1 MKCRHCNHELSHSF
15 LDLGSS
21 PPSNAYLSTETLN
34 KPEKWFPLKVMVC
47 DKCWLVQTE
56 DFADAHELFDADYA
70 YFSSFS
76 SSWLKHADDY
86 VQAMIARF
94 QLNTDSK
101 VVEVAANDGYLLQY
115 VKAKNIPCLGV
126 EPTHSTAVAARE
138 KGIEIVESFFGVAL
152 AKELVATGH
161 QADLTAANNVLAH
174 VPNIN
179 DFVSGF
185 THLLKPNGVS
195 TFEFPHLVNLVQ
207 QNQFDTIYHEHF
219 SYLCLTSVKAVFE
232 KNGLEIFDV
241 EEISTHGGSLRV
253 YAQRADTGSQLK
265 TARLRDLLAKESS
278 LGVDSIAFYENFQE
292 KVNHIKDELII
303 FLTEAKRAGKRVI
316 AYGAAAKGNT
326 LLNFAGIR
334 PDLLPCVVDKNP
346 AKQNK
351 FMPGSRIPI
360 VSEEIISSQ
369 KPDYI
374 LILPW
379 NIKDEVFDQLD
390 YAHEWSAKFVTA
402 IPTLTIV

>member
-1 MKCRHCNHELSHSF
+1 M
-15 LDLGSS
+15 
-21 PPSNAYLSTETLN
+21 
-34 KPEKWFPLKVMVC
+34 C
-47 DKCWLVQTE
+47 DECWLVQTE
-56 DFADAHELFDADYA
+56 DFADAHELFDAHYA

-76 SSWLKHADDY
+76 SSWLNHAHDY

-94 QLNTDSK
+94 QLNASSK

-138 KGIEIVESFFGVAL
+138 KGIDIVESFFGVAL
-152 AKELVATGH
+152 AKEMVATGH

-174 VPNIN
+174 VPDIN

-195 TFEFPHLVNLVQ
+195 TFEFPHMVNLVQ

-219 SYLCLTSVKAVFE
+219 SYLSLTSVKAVFE
-232 KNGLEIFDV
+232 KNGLEVFDV
-241 EEISTHGGSLRV
+241 EEIPTHGGSLRV
-253 YAQRADTGSQLK
+253 YAQRADTGSHLK
-265 TARLRDLLAKESS
+265 TARLQDLLAVESS
-278 LGVDSIAFYENFQE
+278 VGVDSIAFYENFQE

-303 FLTEAKRAGKRVI
+303 FLTEAKRAGKKVI

-360 VSEEIISSQ
+360 TSEEVIHTQ

-379 NIKDEVFDQLD
+379 NIKSEVIAQLS
-390 YAHEWSAKFVTA
+390 YTQAWSAKFVTA
-402 IPTLTIV
+402 IPSIEIL

>member
-1 MKCRHCNHELSHSF
+1 MKCRHCDHEVKHAF
-15 LDLGSS
+15 ADLGSS
-21 PPSNAYLSTETLN
+21 PPSNAYLTKAALN

-47 DKCWLVQTE
+47 DQCWLVQTE

-76 SSWLKHADDY
+76 SSWLNHVDVY
-86 VQAMIARF
+86 VQAMITRF
-94 QLNTDSK
+94 QLNASSK

-126 EPTHSTAVAARE
+126 EPTHSTAVAARD

-174 VPNIN
+174 VPDIN

-219 SYLCLTSVKAVFE
+219 SYLSLTSVKAVFE
-232 KNGLEIFDV
+232 KNGLEVFDV
-241 EEISTHGGSLRV
+241 EEIPTHGGSLRV
-253 YAQRADTGSQLK
+253 YAQRADTGSHLK
-265 TARLRDLLAKESS
+265 TARLQDLLAKESS
-278 LGVDSIAFYENFQE
+278 AGVDSIAFYENFQE

-303 FLTEAKRAGKRVI
+303 FLTEAKRAGKKVI

-360 VSEEIISSQ
+360 TSEEVIHTQ

-379 NIKDEVFDQLD
+379 NIKSEVIAQLS
-390 YAHEWSAKFVTA
+390 YTKAWSAKFVTA
-402 IPTLTIV
+402 IPKLTTQ